1 MRVRKNLQVRHGKG
15 SNKQG
20 AIMRAII
27 SVAFVVGSG
36 LLLAA
41 CASQPASLAAELPGF
56 WSGLLHGAIAPFS
69 LLGGIFSDIRVFAFP
84 NSGWWYDFGF
94 MLGITIVWGGGPA
107 TVYRNRTIVYRY

>member
-1 MRVRKNLQVRHGKG
+1 MRKNLQVRQGKG

>member
-1 MRVRKNLQVRHGKG
+1 MLRNLEVRHSKG
-15 SNKQG
+15 NTMRRAS
-20 AIMRAII
+20 MRAVITA
-27 SVAFVVGSG
+27 AFIVGSG

-56 WSGLLHGAIAPFS
+56 WSGLLHGAIAPFA

-94 MLGITIVWGGGPA
+94 MLGISVVWGGGPA
-107 TVYRNRTIVYRY
+107 TVYRTTVYRY